1 MPHAAEHA
9 SSEAG
14 EASARACPAALLLE
28 SDLFFIAK
36 IGETLRHAGYE
47 TRPARRADDFARLL
61 GELAPAVALV
71 STATR
76 GLDWRAGIAA
86 AKAAGVPVIAYGPHV
101 DLATQAEARAAGADR
116 VIANSKLQSDLPEIV
131 ARAVRHAAT
140 TAATTMASPSAPADA
155 RTTNVRAPRPPTE
168 HT

>member
-1 MPHAAEHA
+1 MMMPPREEEREMPHAAEHA
-9 SSEAG
+9 SSESS
-14 EASARACPAALLLE
+14 ESSETPARSRPAALLLE
-28 SDLFFIAK
+28 RDLFFITK

-47 TRPARRADDFARLL
+47 TRPTRRADDFARLL

-71 STATR
+71 NTAAPD
-76 GLDWRAGIAA
+76 LDWRASIAA
-86 AKAAGVPVIAYGPHV
+86 ARAAGVPVIAYGPHV

-116 VIANSKLQSDLPEIV
+116 VIANSKLQSDLPGIV

-140 TAATTMASPSAPADA
+140 APPS
-155 RTTNVRAPRPPTE
+155 PPTE